1 MNIFEMLLKSIPFTP
16 IFYWFFSEAFRLA
29 KKRKF
34 YDMQIDILNDY
45 IQNYFNNTSIEFSLK
60 DLKARQVSCNYKVGA
75 DILDFLIKNKCR
87 DIFKAIQDFDQSLF
101 YVKVINSDTEDC
113 KLVSNFYKNRI
124 ILLRRLCWG
133 IYFVT
138 GGFLFFNY
146 FILSMS
152 EFLNKPPLF
161 SNVEN
166 SPSLF
171 LFLII
176 LLIISSLGIL
186 TFGRWIDACIS
197 LSKKVPVIFKT

>member
-1 MNIFEMLLKSIPFTP
+1 
-16 IFYWFFSEAFRLA
+16 
-29 KKRKF
+29 
-34 YDMQIDILNDY
+34 
-45 IQNYFNNTSIEFSLK
+45 
-60 DLKARQVSCNYKVGA
+60 
-75 DILDFLIKNKCR
+75 R